1 MSRHQQTYSPAFLG
15 KLTDREGEVL
25 RLIVRSFVDT
35 AGPIGSRFL
44 AKHFKMGLSAASIRN
59 TMSDLEDRGLLDH
72 PYTSAGRVPTEL
84 GYRAFVDRLMQP
96 KQLSADDQAYLLA
109 HLGNFEDQPE
119 VLLQECSRILGRLS
133 NLLGVVLSPKL
144 TTGILERLELVPLSS
159 SRVMFVVS
167 LKGGLVKT
175 VILELHTT
183 LGRRDLDDVVS
194 LLNERLAG
202 LSIDEIRKT
211 YADRMRDVQEEPTGI
226 VKLVLKSSDNIF
238 SEQEK
243 GRVSFA
249 GAPNIIG
256 QPEFLEQPEALKRLV
271 KLLEDENFI
280 VELLEDET
288 PFSPGLVRIRIG
300 SEIIGSDIV
309 VKDGT
314 DSTGDQFSADQYSI
328 VTARYQLGNSEGTLG
343 VIGPTRMHYSHVFSL
358 VEGMS
363 VLLSKKDG
371 ERN

>member
-1 MSRHQQTYSPAFLG
+1 MSRHQQTYSPNFSG
-15 KLTDREGEVL
+15 KLSDREGEIL
-25 RLIVRSFVDT
+25 RLVVRSFVDT
-35 AGPIGSRFL
+35 AGPVGSRFL
-44 AKHFKMGLSAASIRN
+44 AKHFKVGLSAASIRN
-59 TMSDLEDRGLLDH
+59 TMSDLEERGLLDH

-84 GYRAFVDRLMQP
+84 GYRAFVDHLMQP
-96 KQLSADDQAYLLA
+96 RQLSPDDQAYLMA
-109 HLGNFEDQPE
+109 HLRNFEDQPE
-119 VLLQECSRILGRLS
+119 VLIQECSRILGRLS
-133 NLLGVVLSPKL
+133 NLLGVVLSPKM
-144 TTGILERLELVPLSS
+144 TTGILERLELVPLST

-175 VILELHTT
+175 VVLELHST
-183 LGRRDLDDVVS
+183 LGRRDLEDVVA

-211 YADRMRDVQEEPTGI
+211 YADRMRDVQDEPTGI

-256 QPEFLEQPEALKRLV
+256 QPEFLEQPEALKKLV
-271 KLLEDENFI
+271 KMLEDENFI
-280 VELLEDET
+280 VELLENEM
-288 PFSPGLVRIRIG
+288 PFSPGLVHIRIG
-300 SEIIGSDIV
+300 SEINGSEINDAA
-309 VKDGT
+309 
-314 DSTGDQFSADQYSI
+314 GDQFSADQYSI
-328 VTARYQLGNSEGTLG
+328 VTARYKLGNSEGTLG

-363 VLLSKKDG
+363 ALLSREDG